1 MWRHQNRRDRGWEA
15 PPPSVAHSSTRTEIA
30 SDDVSA
36 VAVGGRASSTPAA
49 SGAPAPSAGAEDG
62 GHAAGEDPEDS
73 EVGCERETAVPA
85 QWRRPVLPLLTSECP
100 GWVCYAEKTQP
111 QALHFISTAKSPQQ
125 VMGELAK
132 TVVAAHEGVPPASVY
147 HTTVMP
153 CFDKKLEASRRDF
166 YDEVQEADAVD
177 TVLTAGELLEHWEKE
192 RVDFAALVPAP
203 ASLHPLSGFAPG
215 SDGAAMVGS
224 VQHHAGSGGY
234 ADFVFR
240 YAAYRL
246 YGVEVASPV
255 EFKQGRNPDFADAK
269 LVVGGKVLLHFALA
283 YGFRNIQTVLR
294 KIRRGK
300 CPYHLVEVMVRARR
314 APRPAPAHAAPRQAC
329 PRGCL
334 NGGGQIRDEG
344 AEGRIAGETL
354 QRVQAAFEPRAVRS
368 PLESSHARHLY
379 DSHFGGGP
387 GSEAAL
393 AHLHTRYHA
402 VPKLKNAL
410 TIPW

>member
-1 MWRHQNRRDRGWEA
+1 M
-15 PPPSVAHSSTRTEIA
+15 
-30 SDDVSA
+30 
-36 VAVGGRASSTPAA
+36 
-49 SGAPAPSAGAEDG
+49 
-62 GHAAGEDPEDS
+62 
-73 EVGCERETAVPA
+73 GCERETAEPA

-111 QALHFISTAKSPQQ
+111 QALPFVSTAKSPQQ
-125 VMGELAK
+125 VMGEVVK
-132 TVVAAHEGVPPASVY
+132 RVVAAQAGVAPAAVY
-147 HTTVMP
+147 HATVMP

-166 YDEVQEADAVD
+166 YDEVQQADAVD
-177 TVLTAGELLEHWEKE
+177 TVLTAGELLQHWEAEK
-192 RVDFAALVPAP
+192 VDFAALEPAP
-203 ASLHPLSGFAPG
+203 PSAHPLSGFAPG

-240 YAAYRL
+240 YAAHRL
-246 YGVEVASPV
+246 FGAELASPV
-255 EFKQGRNPDFADAK
+255 EFKQGRNPDFAEAK
-269 LVVGGKVLLHFALA
+269 LVVGGKVVLHFALA

-294 KIRRGK
+294 KLKRGK
-300 CPYHLVEVMVRARR
+300 CPYQLVEVMVRL
-314 APRPAPAHAAPRQAC
+314 RPHPHTPGCRSHTSPPLYCQAC

-334 NGGGQIRDEG
+334 NGGGQIRDQG
-344 AEGRIAGETL
+344 AEGRIAGEAL

-368 PLESSHARHLY
+368 PLESSPARELY
-379 DSHFGGGP
+379 DAHFGGGP